1 MKKNDI
7 KIGSTYT
14 AKITN
19 RVVPVRID
27 RTNPH
32 GGWDATNLTTK
43 KKVRIKSAAKLRGE
57 HRDGAK
63 AEPATSRVSKS
74 DAPNAKATRA
84 TTATTPAKAK
94 PKATTKAKPAKAA
107 TRAND
112 AKPSGGKPKAKKRV
126 GILDAAAA
134 ILAKAN
140 GPMGC
145 KAIVETAIESGVW
158 KTNGKTPA
166 ATLYAAMTREIAK
179 KGKDARFKKVDRGL
193 FVVAGKGA

>member
-7 KIGSTYT
+7 KIGSIYT

-32 GGWDATNLTTK
+32 GGWDATNLVTK
-43 KKVRIKSAAKLRGE
+43 KKVRIKSAAKLRGVY
-57 HRDGAK
+57 RDGAK
-63 AEPATSRVSKS
+63 AKPTANQVSKS
-74 DAPNAKATRA
+74 DTPKAKATRA
-84 TTATTPAKAK
+84 NTAATPAKGK
-94 PKATTKAKPAKAA
+94 PKASTKAKPAKTA

-112 AKPSGGKPKAKKRV
+112 AKRGGKPKAKKRV
-126 GILDAAAA
+126 GILDAAAT

-140 GPMGC
+140 GSMGC
-145 KAIVETAIESGVW
+145 KAIVDTAIDSGVW

-166 ATLYAAMTREIAK
+166 ATLYAAMTREITK

-193 FVVAGKGA
+193 FVAAGKGA